1 MAAPPELNIPDN
13 DAVLAAGIRP
23 DGSKSAI
30 ALDADGNIVVSSS
43 GGGGSNVNVTDRP
56 ARLLGAISGVDG
68 AAVATAANPVPIA
81 GVVTGAGGSA
91 LASATLQGAGLPV
104 ALGAG
109 GGLKVDGSGTALPVA
124 AAALPLPTGASTAAL
139 QGAGLPAAFGAG
151 GGVKVD
157 GSGTALPISAAA
169 LPLPSGAAT
178 SALQGAGLPSALSS
192 GGGVKVG
199 IVDGSVT
206 VAGTATVAGTV
217 AVSSVGGLVAVT
229 NAGLTN
235 IDVALSTRASQATV
249 AALAL
254 ESGGNLAAAK
264 ASLDSLVAAIGF
276 GDPSFEVS
284 RTSLWR
290 TKAGACI
297 NIIGRR
303 ASFTANV
310 QNDLVMFT
318 PSAGSSTT
326 INEMAGT
333 ETLEI
338 ISSSA
343 SDTAA
348 GTGVRTVKITYI
360 DALGTVGAQNTTTV
374 TLNGTTAVS
383 LGAVR
388 ALAIQWAEAATVGS
402 GKVAAGDI
410 TIRATATPTNLYELI
425 SAGGNRSMSGRYMVP
440 VGMSAYANEWQGSA
454 VNQDMDIRL
463 RGTVEMG
470 TRASVSPYLFQDAM
484 YPPTGSV
491 SPSRALPW
499 LKFPAGSKLK
509 LSAMPTAVA
518 GSPRCEGSISLV
530 VITN

>member
-1 MAAPPELNIPDN
+1 M
-13 DAVLAAGIRP
+13 
-23 DGSKSAI
+23 STTH
-30 ALDADGNIVVSSS
+30 
-43 GGGGSNVNVTDRP
+43 VTH
-56 ARLLGAISGVDG
+56 A
-68 AAVATAANPVPIA
+68 AAVAH
-81 GVVTGAGGSA
+81 VVTDSGSTTAVPA
-91 LASATLQGAGLPV
+91 LDVNLSTRAADATLSGMSAKLPASLGAKARAESLSV
-104 ALGAG
+104 ALSTEDATKIPALVTGRVP
-109 GGLKVDGSGTALPVA
+109 VDGSGVTQPVSGTVTANIGTTNGLALDATLTGGTQKAITRGGAKGSTTA
-124 AAALPLPTGASTAAL
+124 ADITSTAE
-139 QGAGLPAAFGAG
+139 GADHQAADVQIYH
-151 GGVKVD
+151 GGVAVNPTQIRALTSAD
-157 GSGTALPISAAA
+157 IVNAVGSG
-169 LPLPSGAAT
+169 G
-178 SALQGAGLPSALSS
+178 
-192 GGGVKVG
+192 
-199 IVDGSVT
+199 
-206 VAGTATVAGTV
+206 
-217 AVSSVGGLVAVT
+217 
-229 NAGLTN
+229 
-235 IDVALSTRASQATV
+235 

-254 ESGGNLAAAK
+254 EGGGNLAAAK

-388 ALAIQWAEAATVGS
+388 ALAIQWAEVATVGS
-402 GKVAAGDI
+402 GGVAAGDI
-410 TIRATATPTNLYELI
+410 TIRANATPTNLYELI

-463 RGTVEMG
+463 RGTVEMA
-470 TRASVSPYLFQDAM
+470 TRASVTPYLFQDAM
-484 YPPTGSV
+484 YPPSGTV
-491 SPSRALPW
+491 SPSRVLPW

-509 LSAMPTAVA
+509 LSAILTAVG

>member
-1 MAAPPELNIPDN
+1 MPATDPRVKIGDN
-13 DAVLAAGIRP
+13 DA
-23 DGSKSAI
+23 D
-30 ALDADGNIVVSSS
+30 ALTADVRTTDPASDTPALCVRVVPS
-43 GGGGSNVNVTDRP
+43 GGGGGGDAS
-56 ARLLGAISGVDG
+56 
-68 AAVATAANPVPIA
+68 AANQQTEILRLEAIRDRLPSPI
-81 GVVTGAGGSA
+81 GRT
-91 LASATLQGAGLPV
+91 
-104 ALGAG
+104 
-109 GGLKVDGSGTALPVA
+109 A
-124 AAALPLPTGASTAAL
+124 AAAS
-139 QGAGLPAAFGAG
+139 
-151 GGVKVD
+151 
-157 GSGTALPISAAA
+157 
-169 LPLPSGAAT
+169 
-178 SALQGAGLPSALSS
+178 LS
-192 GGGVKVG
+192 
-199 IVDGSVT
+199 
-206 VAGTATVAGTV
+206 
-217 AVSSVGGLVAVT
+217 
-229 NAGLTN
+229 
-235 IDVALSTRASQATV
+235 VALSTEDATKIPALVTGRVPVDGSAVTQPVSGTVTANIGTVGSLALDATLTGGTQKAITRGGAKGATTAADVTSTAEGADHQAADVQIYHGGVAINPTQIRALTSADIV
-249 AALAL
+249 NAVGSGGAALAL
-254 ESGGNLAAAK
+254 EGGGNLAAAK

-388 ALAIQWAEAATVGS
+388 ALAIQWAEVATVGS
-402 GKVAAGDI
+402 GGVAAGDI
-410 TIRATATPTNLYELI
+410 TIRSTATPTNLYELI

-454 VNQDMDIRL
+454 VNHDMDIRL

-484 YPPTGSV
+484 YPPSGTV
-491 SPSRALPW
+491 SPSRVLPW

-509 LSAMPTAVA
+509 LSAILTAVG
-518 GSPRCEGSISLV
+518 GSPRCEASITLA